1 MRWDRTA
8 QIHVNANGCQGSWW
22 RKSLKRQAD
31 NSASARG
38 REVNLATSKLDSKSP
53 ISLIVVAKAL
63 PGQLCQF
70 AREVYHR
77 WPGISGNNSTSLCGD
92 VHKPLCPLQRLVL
105 RAPQGTTHVSFVE
118 CTFRLCWPFQTR
130 SFLPWSHAP
139 LSNKNNF
146 PISHQILAGWKVQ
159 TSSPPTVSGLALK
172 RLGFSH
178 VISPKDRLR
187 LVAREESF
195 EANLKD
201 PPKADSME
209 LGNVA
214 SNLPCWFPSFTND
227 SFPRKCLQGK
237 KKVLPGRQHP

>member
-8 QIHVNANGCQGSWW
+8 QIHVNANGCRGSWW

-38 REVNLATSKLDSKSP
+38 REVNLATNKLDSKSP

-130 SFLPWSHAP
+130 KFQRSLKNHAP

-178 VISPKDRLR
+178 VISPKDRL
-187 LVAREESF
+187 VAREESF

-214 SNLPCWFPSFTND
+214 SKPSLLIPKFTND